1 MQDKDS
7 ISLGLVSKNSAINR
21 KYKMFLWEIKTKQ
34 SRPYA
39 APVQKGCICYQVHDH
54 F

>member
-1 MQDKDS
+1 MQDKEG
-7 ISLGLVSKNSAINR
+7 INLRLVSKNSAIDR
-21 KYKMFLWEIKTKQ
+21 KSKMFLWVIKTQQ

-39 APVQKGCICYQVHDH
+39 APGQKGCICYQVHDH